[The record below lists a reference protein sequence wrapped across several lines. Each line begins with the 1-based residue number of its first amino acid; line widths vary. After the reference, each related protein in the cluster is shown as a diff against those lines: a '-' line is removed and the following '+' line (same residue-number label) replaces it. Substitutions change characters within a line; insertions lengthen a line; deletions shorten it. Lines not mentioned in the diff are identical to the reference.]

1 MGTAT
6 AMPEAAAV
14 GMPRDS
20 EAVRASPVPV
30 ADERSRVERVLIVD
44 NDVALLALLGERL
57 ESDGFGVQLASSG
70 AQALAAIAHQWPDL
84 VILDLIM
91 PGMDGE
97 ELAARIKRM
106 VDIPI
111 VILSAIADATSKA
124 RLIERFAD
132 DYVTKP
138 FDYPELLARIRRVR
152 HRVGDRRPSRE
163 VRLGPDLTLV
173 LDRRECW
180 VGGIRAGLSP
190 TEARLLSALV
200 ATLGE
205 PVSTSEL
212 VARGWSDVGGV
223 DSAHVWVTIR
233 RLRQK
238 LEPNPDRPR
247 YLLTE
252 RGVGYRLV
260 AVT

>member
-1 MGTAT
+1 M
-6 AMPEAAAV
+6 V
-14 GMPRDS
+14 RDGG
-20 EAVRASPVPV
+20 ASSTSRDRI
-30 ADERSRVERVLIVD
+30 ADEPSRGERVLIVD
-44 NDVALLALLGERL
+44 DDVALLALLGGRL
-57 ESDGFGVQLASSG
+57 ERDGFSVQLASSG
-70 AQALAAIAHQWPDL
+70 AQALALIADQWPDL
-84 VILDLIM
+84 VILDLTM

-111 VILSAIADATSKA
+111 MILSAIADASSKVH
-124 RLIERFAD
+124 LIERYAD
-132 DYVTKP
+132 DYITKP

-190 TEARLLSALV
+190 TEARVLSALV
-200 ATLGE
+200 ASLGE
-205 PVSTSEL
+205 PVTTSEL
-212 VARGWSDVGGV
+212 VARGWSDVDGV
-223 DSAHVWVTIR
+223 DPAHVWVTIR

-238 LEPNPDRPR
+238 LEQDPDRPR

-252 RGVGYRLV
+252 RGIGYRLV

>member
-1 MGTAT
+1 MPAATGTVAGMAAEAGAPSAT
-6 AMPEAAAV
+6 VAEATQ
-14 GMPRDS
+14 D
-20 EAVRASPVPV
+20 
-30 ADERSRVERVLIVD
+30 RSKGQRVLLVD
-44 NDVALLALLGERL
+44 DDVALLALLAGRL
-57 ESDGFGVQLASSG
+57 ERDGFVVDYANSGALALAS
-70 AQALAAIAHQWPDL
+70 IADQWPDL
-84 VILDLIM
+84 VVLDLTM

-97 ELAARIKRM
+97 ETAARIKRI

-111 VILSAIADATSKA
+111 IVLSAIADATSKVH
-124 RLIERFAD
+124 LIERYAD
-132 DYVTKP
+132 DYITKP

-152 HRVGDRRPSRE
+152 HRVGDRLPSRE

-180 VGGIRAGLSP
+180 VAGRRVGLSP
-190 TEARLLSALV
+190 TEARVVGALV
-200 ATLGE
+200 ASLGA
-205 PVSTSEL
+205 PVSTAEL
-212 VARGWSDVGGV
+212 IARGWSDVDGV
-223 DSAHVWVTIR
+223 DPAHVWVTVR

-238 LEPNPDRPR
+238 LEADPDRPR